1 MCYIGSI
8 SALNLSLYT
17 NSIYLIVY
25 IYIFF
30 IVFCPVGSL
39 NNYALI
45 VVPVDPNTGDAISN
59 PAGCFV
65 SNGLLTCTSNGPFI
79 DGDTGL
85 VDNYTSAGVHAWNR
99 MSQSVTIR
107 YRYTTAVQIRQISLF
122 FYNSPSAGIGLPD
135 ITLSA
140 GGSELDY
147 FISNNEELSQA
158 DINRRHNVIL
168 SLVSI
173 PTATTIYSIV
183 FTFAED
189 SNINRLILSEL
200 NLCMTPSTSK

>member
-1 MCYIGSI
+1 M
-8 SALNLSLYT
+8 
-17 NSIYLIVY
+17 
-25 IYIFF
+25 
-30 IVFCPVGSL
+30 FCPVGSL
-39 NNYALI
+39 SSYALTPS
-45 VVPVDPNTGDAISN
+45 PVDPNTGDDISN

-65 SNGLLTCTSNGPFI
+65 SNGVLTCTSNAPFI

-85 VDNYTSAGVHAWNR
+85 VDNYTSAGVHAWNQ
-99 MSQSVTIR
+99 MSQSITIR
-107 YRYTTAVQIRQISLF
+107 YRYTTAVQIRHISLF

-140 GGSELDY
+140 GGNELDY
-147 FISNNEELSQA
+147 YITNNEELSQA

-189 SNINRLILSEL
+189 SNINLLIMSEL
-200 NLCMTPSTSK
+200 NLCMTPSTSKKMRYCVSMIDSIIIMITPLTIQ